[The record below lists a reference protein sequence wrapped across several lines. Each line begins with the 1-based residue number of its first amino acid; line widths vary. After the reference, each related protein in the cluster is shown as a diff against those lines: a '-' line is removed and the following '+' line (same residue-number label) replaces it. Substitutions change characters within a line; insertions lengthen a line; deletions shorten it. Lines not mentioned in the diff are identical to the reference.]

1 MLRFFSISLALS
13 FWLLLSA
20 CGKEPPPTTDPVAAT
35 NAAEPAAEAADAD
48 PLAGREVVENAKAQP
63 GDVTTCPYSGRTFE
77 VKQDHP
83 KVEYEG
89 VSYWICSEKAAAEVE
104 ADPGKYL
111 DDFEG

>member
-1 MLRFFSISLALS
+1 MFRIFSIPIALS
-13 FWLLLSA
+13 LDLLLTA
-20 CGKEPPPTTDPVAAT
+20 CGKEQPPTTDPAAAT
-35 NAAEPAAEAADAD
+35 PAEDPAQQAVDAD
-48 PLAGREVVENAKAQP
+48 PLAGREVVDNADAQP

-77 VKQDHP
+77 VKEDHP

-111 DDFEG
+111 DDFDG